1 MADHPE
7 IKFGAGCHIAAAAK
21 MLVDAVAKTGEPVQ
35 GKFNDILLIAD
46 ASSTP
51 DGIVAFFDQQ
61 REIRAEEY
69 RNSPEGKRAEQEA
82 EERRSRLQQ
91 THDSLMRKL
100 PSLDMH
106 DQVAVLDWLCQM
118 QEPSD
123 HIGIILRRTTI
134 VSAFEKAGF
143 VANANTGKAYKAD
156 DRENNFRYL
165 VGQAL
170 AGLKDGPAIHS
181 ILHKFTKEWRE
192 KFLVN
197 A

>member
-1 MADHPE
+1 MAEHPE
-7 IKFGAGCHIAAAAK
+7 IKFGAGTHIAAAAK
-21 MLVDAVAKTGEPVQ
+21 MLVDAVAKTHEPVQ
-35 GKFNDILLIAD
+35 GKFNDILLVAD
-46 ASSTP
+46 VSSTP

-61 REIRAEEY
+61 CAIRAEEY
-69 RNSPEGKRAEQEA
+69 RNSPEGKRAEQET

-100 PSLDMH
+100 PSLDMR

-123 HIGIILRRTTI
+123 HIGIILRRATI

-156 DRENNFRYL
+156 DRDNSFRYL

-181 ILHKFTKEWRE
+181 ILHKFTKEWRA
-192 KFLVN
+192 KFLVD

>member
-1 MADHPE
+1 MIEHPE
-7 IKFGAGCHIAAAAK
+7 IKFGAGTHIAVAAK
-21 MLVDAVAKTGEPVQ
+21 MLVDAVAKTHEPVQ
-35 GKFNDILLIAD
+35 GKFNDILLVAD
-46 ASSTP
+46 VGSTP
-51 DGIVAFFDQQ
+51 DSIVAFFDQQ
-61 REIRAEEY
+61 CAIRAEEY

-91 THDSLMRKL
+91 TYDSLMRKL
-100 PSLDMH
+100 PSLDMR

-123 HIGIILRRTTI
+123 HIGIILRRATI

-156 DRENNFRYL
+156 DRDNSFRYL

-181 ILHKFTKEWRE
+181 ILHKFTKEWRA
-192 KFLVN
+192 KFLVD

>member
-1 MADHPE
+1 MTDYAE
-7 IKFGAGCHIAAAAK
+7 IKFAGGTPIAMAAR
-21 MLVDAVAKTGEPVQ
+21 MLVDAVAKIHEPVQ
-35 GKFNDILLIAD
+35 GKFNDILLVAD
-46 ASSTP
+46 AGSTLE
-51 DGIVAFFDQQ
+51 GIVAFFDQQ

-69 RNSPEGKRAEQEA
+69 RNSPEGKRAAQEA

-123 HIGIILRRTTI
+123 HVGIILRRATI

-156 DRENNFRYL
+156 DRENSFRYL

-170 AGLKDGPAIHS
+170 SGLKDGPAIHS

-192 KFLVN
+192 KFLV
-197 A
+197 AA